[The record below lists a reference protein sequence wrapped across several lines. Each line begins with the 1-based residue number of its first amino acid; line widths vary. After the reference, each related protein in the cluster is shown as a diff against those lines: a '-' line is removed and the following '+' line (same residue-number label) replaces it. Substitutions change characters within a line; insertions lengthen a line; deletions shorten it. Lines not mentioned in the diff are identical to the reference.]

1 MKRIVK
7 ILLLITLF
15 MPMKLFG
22 QTYSTLWKQVETA
35 QKKDKPRSVMA
46 ELDKIRNK
54 AEKEKEY
61 GHLLKAELL
70 YIRTETSITPD
81 SLQPSVERL
90 VAKEAKIRKKSP
102 AFAAVYQ
109 TVLSRI
115 YNRYS
120 TLGSDHYKISRE
132 YKELAMQN
140 PALLAA
146 TKATEYEPLLIEGYD
161 SRWFDNDLL
170 SVIGYELDEYQ
181 KMHDYYVKTPL
192 RTAACLT
199 ALEMANE
206 HRWWGKREVKDSKY
220 IHELDS
226 LISEYGDLTVA
237 GEIAISKYEFMERA
251 TDVTV
256 ADRVDY
262 INNAINKWGD
272 WPRMNQLRNDLKDL
286 TQPEFNVDFGMSVMR
301 PGMERKVVIE
311 NLRHIGQLTMTVTQL
326 NLDASKDYNVYEK
339 DTYAILK
346 KAKMAGTERVVR
358 KKYNGMPDYHIVE
371 KDSVTIEP
379 LPIGVYL
386 AEFTTDNSSVEP
398 MRFMFYVTDLYV
410 MQQEL
415 PGDKLR
421 IVVVNATT
429 GQPVPNA
436 NLRFLPGRW
445 ASDKTVTEAK
455 CNAKGEYV
463 TNYNNN
469 NFEIFAYTAQDKA
482 LPTVGANG
490 NYSYYPESQS
500 TRYIHH
506 VYTDRSIY
514 RPGQTVHVA
523 VVAMKNKGGLETE
536 ASARELINVTL
547 RNANWKEIA
556 AETLTADEFGTAYV
570 DFTLPN
576 DGLNGRYSIRT
587 DNGSC
592 SFRVE
597 EYKRPTFQ
605 VEFPKVEQL
614 YHIGDTVVVSGHA
627 RTYAGVPVQGANV
640 KYTITRRQSW
650 WWHRYGGS
658 SDYGTQLAEGTA
670 VTDADGAFRVEI
682 PIEVS
687 ESEINSRYPQ
697 FYNITTVAEVTDQ
710 AGETR
715 TGELVLPIGTRETA
729 FSCDIPDKFEQD
741 SLKNITFALNNA
753 AGVPVKGTVSYQF
766 DDGKVMKTEANKEV
780 TLPKFTSGKHHLH
793 AVCGKETFD
802 RDFVVFSLSDKR
814 PCIETH
820 DWYYLTDN
828 TFPRDGGAV
837 HQQLGTSDDH
847 VHVIYTI
854 ISGNNLL
861 ESGSFELN
869 NENQNRD
876 FKYKE
881 EWGSGIILN
890 YAWVRDGILYKHS
903 QTIARPL
910 PEKRLKLEWTTF
922 RDRLTP
928 GQEETWTL
936 RVTNL
941 DGTPAKAQ
949 MLAVLYDQS
958 LDQIVKH
965 HWSFDPQLR
974 QSLPSN
980 SWAGMSFSS
989 MSSKSVEP
997 YKRLSVKDI
1006 KLYHFDSDLFDFFS
1020 GPVFYHMN
1028 AAGGAVRLKSAM
1040 VEDMAVAEE
1049 STDYMMATRAEK
1061 AERPAKEEDRSDT
1074 AKSDGVQLREN
1085 LNETAFFYPALLAS
1099 DNGDV
1104 TVKFTLPESITTWQF
1119 MGMAHDKQMN
1129 YGFLNG
1135 ESVAKKDVMVQPNMP
1150 RFVRAGDQA
1159 QITTKIFNTS
1169 DKDLTGTA
1177 KMELLDPENEAVV
1190 FTQSQQYSVAAGQT
1204 ATITYPYQPD
1214 GEHPLLICRMTAKGD
1229 GYSDGEQHYLPVLP
1243 DREQVLNTRVITQ
1256 HHPGIKEI
1264 DINQL
1269 FPAGTSDRSLTVE
1282 YTNNPAWMMIQALPT
1297 LAVDDNENAISQ
1309 AAAFYANAIGQY
1321 LMNQSPKIK
1330 ETVEAWNLEQ
1340 GDQTSLNSNLEKNQ
1354 ELKNIVLNETPW
1366 VMDGDFE
1373 TNQRR
1378 QLADFFNEEKINN
1391 RLAAAVDKLKSLQN
1405 GEGAWSWWKGMMS
1418 SPYITTE
1425 VTEMLVRLN
1434 TMTETREE
1442 TARMLERSFKY
1453 LGKELV
1459 EEMEEMKK
1467 AAKKGAKDV
1476 RPSEWAVQTL
1486 YTFALDGRE
1495 LPANVAQAR
1504 QYMVNILAK
1513 RTTELTIYGKSVVA
1527 VILAKNGK
1535 GKKAEDYLESIWEYS
1550 VMTEEMGRYYD
1561 TPKAYYSWFDYKIPS
1576 QVAAVEA
1583 IQLLRPSDEQTIE
1596 EMQRWLLMSKRTQA
1610 WDTPINSVNA
1620 VYVFMKGNNKL
1631 LDDREPATIMA
1642 DGRQLTVEARNAGL
1656 GSEKHRLTEGE
1667 IPAKITV
1674 DKPSTGTSWGAVYAQ
1689 FTQKTT
1695 EISDASTGMSVKREI
1710 IGKAPFKVGD
1720 RVKIR
1725 LTIEATQD
1733 FDFVQ
1738 VIDKR
1743 AACLEPV
1750 SQLSGYHYGYYCSPK
1765 DQVTNYYFDR
1775 MPKGKHVIETEYYI
1789 DREGSYTTG
1798 SCTVQCAYA
1807 PEYSAR
1813 AHAETIQVIK

>member
-1 MKRIVK
+1 MKRIVG
-7 ILLLITLF
+7 ILLLILFF
-15 MPMKLFG
+15 MPMKLFS
-22 QTYSTLWKQVETA
+22 QTYSALWKQVEKQ
-35 QKKDKPRSVMA
+35 QKLDKPRSVMA
-46 ELDKIRNK
+46 ELDIIRKK
-54 AEKEKEY
+54 AEKEKAY

-70 YIRTETSITPD
+70 YISTETSITPD
-81 SLQPSVERL
+81 SLKPSVDRL
-90 VAKEAKIRKKSP
+90 VAKEAKIRQKNP
-102 AFAAVYQ
+102 VLAAVYQ

-120 TLGSDHYKISRE
+120 NLSPDNYKLSRE
-132 YKELAMQN
+132 YKELALQN

-146 TKATEYEPLLIEGYD
+146 TKATEYVPLLVEGYD

-170 SVIGYELDEYQ
+170 SVIGYELGEY
-181 KMHDYYVKTPL
+181 KILHDYYVNTPL
-192 RTAACLT
+192 RSAACLT
-199 ALEMANE
+199 ALQLANE
-206 HRWWGKREVKDSKY
+206 HRWWGSREFRKSEYVQQ
-220 IHELDS
+220 LDS
-226 LISEYGDLTVA
+226 LLIEYRDLDVA
-237 GEIAISKYEFMERA
+237 GEIVVSRYEFMERA
-251 TDVTV
+251 SDVTV
-256 ADRVDY
+256 EDRVNY
-262 INNAINKWGD
+262 IRSAIDRWGD
-272 WPRMNQLRNDLKDL
+272 WPRMNQLRNDLKEL
-286 TQPEFNVDFGMSVMR
+286 TQPTFNVSFGKNVTR
-301 PGMERKVVIE
+301 PGIAHKIE
-311 NLRHIGQLTMTVTQL
+311 IEGLRNIRQLTMTVTKL
-326 NLDASKDYNVYEK
+326 DLDASKEYEVYNKE
-339 DTYAILK
+339 TYALLK
-346 KAKMAGTERVVR
+346 KAKIAGSERMV
-358 KKYNGMPDYHIVE
+358 KHDYAGLHDYQIVE
-371 KDSVTIEP
+371 KDTMTIEP
-379 LPIGVYL
+379 LPVGVYL
-386 AEFTTDNSSVEP
+386 VEFTTDNSKVEP
-398 MRFMFYVTDLYV
+398 MRFMYHVTDLYIL
-410 MQQEL
+410 QQEL
-415 PGDKLR
+415 PEGKMR

-436 NLRFLPGRW
+436 NLKFLPSRW
-445 ASDKTVTEAK
+445 SSNKTVTEAK
-455 CNAKGEYV
+455 CDAKGEYLA
-463 TNYNNN
+463 NYVNND
-469 NFEIFAYTAQDKA
+469 FEIFAYTSQDKA
-482 LPTVGANG
+482 LPTIGASG
-490 NYSYYPESQS
+490 NYSYYPGNQN
-500 TRYIHH
+500 TNYIYHI
-506 VYTDRSIY
+506 YTDRSIY

-523 VVAMKNKGGLETE
+523 VVAMKNKKGLETE
-536 ASARELINVTL
+536 AFANESIKVTL
-547 RNANWKEIA
+547 NDANWKEIA
-556 AETLTADEFGTAYV
+556 VETLTTDEFGTASV
-570 DFTLPN
+570 DFNLPN
-576 DGLNGRYSIRT
+576 DGLNGHYSIQT
-587 DNGSC
+587 NHGSC

-614 YHIGDTVVVSGHA
+614 YHIGDTVVVMGHA
-627 RTYAGVPVQGANV
+627 RTYADVPVQGANV
-640 KYTITRRQSW
+640 KYTITRRQSLW
-650 WWHRYGGS
+650 WYRYGGS
-658 SDYGTQLAEGTA
+658 SDYGTQIASGTA

-682 PIEVS
+682 PIQIP

-715 TGELVLPIGTRETA
+715 SGELVLPIGTRETA
-729 FSCDIPDKFEQD
+729 FGCDIPDKFEVD
-741 SLKNITFALNNA
+741 SQKQITFALNNA
-753 AGVPVKGTVSYQF
+753 AGVPVNGTVSYQF
-766 DDGKVMKTEANKEV
+766 DNGKVMKTEANKLV
-780 TLPKFTSGKHHLH
+780 SLPKFTSGKHHLH
-793 AVCGKETFD
+793 AVCGKDTLD
-802 RDFVVFSLSDKR
+802 RDFVVFSLRDKH
-814 PCIETH
+814 PCVETH
-820 DWYYLTDN
+820 DWYYLSDN
-828 TFPRDGGAV
+828 TFPRDGSAV
-837 HQQLGTSDDH
+837 HQQLGSSDDH

-854 ISGNNLL
+854 ISGSNLL

-881 EWGSGIILN
+881 EWGAGIILN
-890 YAWVRDGILYKHS
+890 YAWVRDGVFYHHS
-903 QTIARPL
+903 QSIQRPL
-910 PEKRLKLEWTTF
+910 PDKRLKLEWTTF
-922 RDRLTP
+922 RDRLKP

-941 DGTPAKAQ
+941 DGTPAKVQ

-965 HWSFDPQLR
+965 QWSFNPQLY

-980 SWAGMSFSS
+980 SWAGMSFGSLSS
-989 MSSKSVEP
+989 SSVEP
-997 YKRLSVKDI
+997 YKQLVVKNMM
-1006 KLYHFDSDLFDFFS
+1006 
-1020 GPVFYHMN
+1020 FYHIDESLFN
-1028 AAGGAVRLKSAM
+1028 FYSSPIIRYRKSVDGIQMAM
-1040 VEDMAVAEE
+1040 VEEAAMEDNYVGHRMTRAKESAEE
-1049 STDYMMATRAEK
+1049 LAPENDESA
-1061 AERPAKEEDRSDT
+1061 T
-1074 AKSDGVQLREN
+1074 AKGDAVQLREN
-1085 LNETAFFYPALLAS
+1085 LNETAFFYPTLLANG
-1099 DNGDV
+1099 NGDV
-1104 TVKFTLPESITTWQF
+1104 AVKFTLPESITTWQF
-1119 MGMAHDKQMN
+1119 MGFAHDKQMN

-1150 RFVRAGDQA
+1150 RFVRAGDLA

-1177 KMELLDPENEAVV
+1177 KMELLDPKTEAVV
-1190 FTQSQQYSVAAGQT
+1190 FTKSQDYSVAAGQT
-1204 ATITYPYQPD
+1204 ATVTFDYQPD
-1214 GEHPLLICRMTAKGD
+1214 GEQALLICRMTAQGN

-1256 HHPGIKEI
+1256 HKPGVKEI

-1340 GDQTSLNSNLEKNQ
+1340 GNQTSLNSNLEKNQ
-1354 ELKNIVLNETPW
+1354 DLKNIVLNETPW

-1391 RLAAAVDKLKSLQN
+1391 RLAAAIDKLKSLQK
-1405 GEGAWSWWKGMMS
+1405 GDGAWSWWKGMS
-1418 SPYITTE
+1418 SSRYITTE

-1434 TMTETREE
+1434 SMTETREE
-1442 TARMLERSFKY
+1442 TTHMLERSFEY

-1459 EEMEEMKK
+1459 EEMNEMKK
-1467 AAKKGAKDV
+1467 AEKKGAKNL

-1504 QYMVNILAK
+1504 QYMVNLLAK
-1513 RTTELTIYGKSVVA
+1513 RTTELTIYGKSIVA

-1535 GKKAEDYLESIWEYS
+1535 GKKAADYLESIWEYS

-1561 TPKAYYSWFDYKIPS
+1561 TPKAYYSWFDYKIPT

-1596 EMQRWLLMSKRTQA
+1596 EMQRWLLMAKRTQA

-1631 LDDREPATIMA
+1631 LEDREPATIMA

-1656 GSEKHRLTEGE
+1656 GSEKHRLTDSE

-1674 DKPSTGTSWGAVYAQ
+1674 NKPSTGTSWGAVYAQ

-1695 EISDASTGMSVKREI
+1695 EISDASTGLSVKREI
-1710 IGKAPFKVGD
+1710 IANGPLKVGD
-1720 RVKIR
+1720 RIKIR

-1765 DQVTNYYFDR
+1765 DQVTNYYFDQ
-1775 MPKGKHVIETEYYI
+1775 MAKGTHVVETEYYI
-1789 DREGSYTTG
+1789 DREGTYTTG